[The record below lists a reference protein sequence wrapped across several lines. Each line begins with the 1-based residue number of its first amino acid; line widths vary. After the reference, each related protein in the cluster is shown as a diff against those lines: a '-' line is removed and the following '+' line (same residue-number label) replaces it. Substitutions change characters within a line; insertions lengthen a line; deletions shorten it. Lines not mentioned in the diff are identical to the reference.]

1 MADTKIS
8 ALPASTTPL
17 AGTEVLPIV
26 QSGVTRQVSVNN
38 LTSGKYIPANGMTFP
53 AAAVTSS
60 DPNTLD
66 DYEEGTFTPFSYG
79 TSSAGTGTYTSQIGK
94 YTKIGNCVYFQ
105 IYIIQTA
112 HTGTGNMRIG
122 GLPFNSSSTSNLT
135 PAASLFENLA
145 TAASTIPVAAV
156 TGNGNWIN
164 LYTMTISTGALGTIA
179 VDGSCALVFS
189 GSYVV

>member
-1 MADTKIS
+1 MLKTVGFPSTRTGDQTIVSGNLVIGTAGKGIDFS
-8 ALPASTTPL
+8 AATH
-17 AGTEVLPIV
+17 A
-26 QSGVTRQVSVNN
+26 
-38 LTSGKYIPANGMTFP
+38 AGMT
-53 AAAVTSS
+53 SELL
-60 DPNTLD
+60 N

-79 TSSAGTGTYTSQIGK
+79 TTSAGAGTYSSQIGK

-105 IYIIQTA
+105 IYIVQTA

-135 PAASLFENLA
+135 PASSLFNNLA

-164 LYTMTISTGALGTIA
+164 LYTQPVGGGGLGTIA
-179 VDGSCALVFS
+179 VDVDCSLIFS